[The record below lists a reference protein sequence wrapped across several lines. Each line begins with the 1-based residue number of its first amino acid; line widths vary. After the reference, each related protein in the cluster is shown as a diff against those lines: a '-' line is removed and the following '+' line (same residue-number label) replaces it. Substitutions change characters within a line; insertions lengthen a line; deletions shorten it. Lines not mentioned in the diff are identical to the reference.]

1 MVEILNMAEF
11 FPAAAVIADADGEVQ
26 MTLGLGDIRVRAFDG
41 IRRAEAMM
49 RIEEEDSLELVL
61 QEEAVPS
68 ADALMRKRLL
78 RIQKRKRF
86 STGQERILRR
96 FIHSFPKMKIRTG
109 RSCCFH
115 WH

>member
-68 ADALMRKRLL
+68 AADAGNPGTEGGAGTECHCHEGAEGA
-78 RIQKRKRF
+78 QCG
-86 STGQERILRR
+86 TD
-96 FIHSFPKMKIRTG
+96 G
-109 RSCCFH
+109 RGGTASEGTVRSML
-115 WH
+115 